1 MNAPNVTEQPTALPA
16 VACSDLL
23 HRAMNPKEGD
33 SLERDGNTINVTA
46 IGDGQVWYVV
56 NIPLMEL
63 KLDRVMALDDWP
75 RTVRQALEKG
85 AKYNAV

>member
-1 MNAPNVTEQPTALPA
+1 
-16 VACSDLL
+16 
-23 HRAMNPKEGD
+23 MNPKEGD
-33 SLERDGNTINVTA
+33 SIERDGIVINVTA
-46 IGDGQVWYVV
+46 VTDGRVQFVV
-56 NIPLMEL
+56 NVPLLEL